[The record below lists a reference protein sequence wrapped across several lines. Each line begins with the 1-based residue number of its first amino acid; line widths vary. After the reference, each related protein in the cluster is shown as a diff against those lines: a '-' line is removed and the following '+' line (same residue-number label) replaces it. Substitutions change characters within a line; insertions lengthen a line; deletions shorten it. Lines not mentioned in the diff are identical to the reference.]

1 MIQVTDKYSID
12 VRGYANFVVY
22 EKKESQSQRERKD
35 RTWGNPTYYTKLEE
49 ALRNVMYRN
58 QADAL
63 MDKDVTLSE
72 AIQII
77 QKANQSIEEEIHQAF
92 VLAQETMPNV
102 ASIDSDDEE

>member
-35 RTWGNPTYYTKLEE
+35 RTWGNPTYYTQLED
-49 ALRNVMYRN
+49 ALLNILKRN

-63 MDKDVTLSE
+63 MDKDFTLKE
-72 AIQII
+72 AIEVI
-77 QKANQSIEEEIHQAF
+77 QKANQNIEKEIRDAF
-92 VLAQETMPNV
+92 KVALENIPDV
-102 ASIDSDDEE
+102 ASIDNDDEE

>member
-77 QKANQSIEEEIHQAF
+77 QKANHSIEEEIHQAF